1 MSIFKPNFERHI
13 EKQEN
18 MTHKWEKKQAKE
30 IAMESNLISDLQK
43 DFKRAIKNV
52 FRSSLVG
59 QWVKDSAL
67 SLG

>member
-1 MSIFKPNFERHI
+1 
-13 EKQEN
+13 